1 MFHKTNVRVLG
12 IVENMSYFLC
22 PGDGVRYDIFG
33 RGGGQRE
40 ADRLGVPLLGEI
52 PIDVATREAG
62 DTGMP
67 IVARAQDG
75 AVGREFMKIAKNL
88 REQIES
94 ASVGGGTA

>member
-1 MFHKTNVRVLG
+1 MIDARKAVAMFHKTNVRVLG

-22 PGDGVRYDIFG
+22 PSDGVRYDIFG

-62 DTGMP
+62 DQ
-67 IVARAQDG
+67 VDRLLR
-75 AVGREFMKIAKNL
+75 RERRNEACR
-88 REQIES
+88 REAHRE
-94 ASVGGGTA
+94 GP

>member
-1 MFHKTNVRVLG
+1 VRVLG

-52 PIDVATREAG
+52 PIDMATREAG

-67 IVARAQDG
+67 VVARAQES
-75 AVGREFMKIAKNL
+75 AVGQEFMKIAAAL
-88 REQIES
+88 RAELDGVS
-94 ASVGGGTA
+94 AERSAT

>member
-1 MFHKTNVRVLG
+1 VRVLG

-22 PGDGVRYDIFG
+22 PGDSVRYDIFG
-33 RGGGQRE
+33 SGGGQRE

-67 IVARAQDG
+67 VVARAQES
-75 AVGREFMKIAKNL
+75 AVGREFMKIASAL
-88 REQIES
+88 RAELEGAS
-94 ASVGGGTA
+94 AGLSSA

>member
-1 MFHKTNVRVLG
+1 VRVLG

-22 PGDGVRYDIFG
+22 PSDGVRYDIFG

-52 PIDVATREAG
+52 PIDMATREAG

-67 IVARAQDG
+67 VVARAQES
-75 AVGREFMKIAKNL
+75 AVGREFMKIATAL
-88 REQIES
+88 RSQLEAAS
-94 ASVGGGTA
+94 AARRDT